1 MDRRTCLVSSSSV
14 APTTELPLAKA
25 ADRARCHHGTAR
37 RPSRRLLDDRAAAG
51 ESSTAEPRSAIPLL
65 DAYEIEWITR
75 ELDRLIVGSR
85 QEGTRSETTAAAATA
100 ERGRETTAKPAGGFW
115 ARHAVGLCSPKE
127 GVVEP
132 VASTSVGRR
141 RVPSAGGSLSFL
153 VR

>member
-51 ESSTAEPRSAIPLL
+51 ESSTAESRSAIPLL

-100 ERGRETTAKPAGGFW
+100 ERGRETTAKPVA
-115 ARHAVGLCSPKE
+115 LCSPKE

-132 VASTSVGRR
+132 VASTSVGSR
-141 RVPSAGGSLSFL
+141 RVPAAGGSLSFL

>member
-37 RPSRRLLDDRAAAG
+37 RPSRRLLGDRAAAG

-85 QEGTRSETTAAAATA
+85 QE
-100 ERGRETTAKPAGGFW
+100 AKPAGGFW

-132 VASTSVGRR
+132 VASTSVGSR
-141 RVPSAGGSLSFL
+141 RVPAAGGSLSFL